1 MDTLARLPSGFWE
14 WVGRTQA
21 RLLMLEYEG
30 VVAPRGLDREQV
42 LPHPRIYALLRKVAE
57 LPKTS
62 VAIVSSWPA
71 RDLARFL
78 PGLPIDLV
86 GESGW
91 ELRARTGLLIEHPV
105 PPPQARSLADA
116 AASARALGLGAAVT
130 ARRGSVVLDTRRLSL
145 ASTQEVERRCLAA
158 WAGLA
163 RRGELRLSQLDGRLE
178 LAASGRDQG
187 IAVRE
192 LIAAAPPA
200 TACVYLGGDPI
211 DGDALRAA
219 QASGFGLC
227 LESAASTANASDR
240 GEDVAVFL
248 RCWLVATSPA
258 KEVGA

>member
-105 PPPQARSLADA
+105 PPPQARALAEGGQRTRARTGRGGDGATRLGGARHPPPVAREHAGGRAPMPRRLGWPGKARRA
-116 AASARALGLGAAVT
+116 ALEPARRPARARRVGPRPGDRRGADRRGAARHGVRLPRRRSDRWGCP
-130 ARRGSVVLDTRRLSL
+130 ARRAGVRLWSLPRERCVDRERVGSRRK
-145 ASTQEVERRCLAA
+145 TQ
-158 WAGLA
+158 
-163 RRGELRLSQLDGRLE
+163 
-178 LAASGRDQG
+178 
-187 IAVRE
+187 
-192 LIAAAPPA
+192 
-200 TACVYLGGDPI
+200 
-211 DGDALRAA
+211 
-219 QASGFGLC
+219 
-227 LESAASTANASDR
+227 
-240 GEDVAVFL
+240 VFL

-258 KEVGA
+258 KVGA